1 MLSLAELYKYTKW
14 TVHLLLIHSNLCSV
28 QDEIQKRPR
37 ISTLLETLSKYEAV
51 ASPQEVDDEG
61 EAKETKISQVWKGK
75 QIVEFELEA
84 AILSTCCVCVH
95 FGDVQIKRRV

>member
-1 MLSLAELYKYTKW
+1 M
-14 TVHLLLIHSNLCSV
+14 

-75 QIVEFELEA
+75 QIIEFE
-84 AILSTCCVCVH
+84 
-95 FGDVQIKRRV
+95 